1 MSTTIDR
8 FPRDCEICLI
18 NPFITSTERYGK
30 EIGDIGGH
38 QMPLGIYYLA
48 AYLMQN
54 GEKSEVIDAESLH
67 IIHDDVIAIL
77 KNSSIK
83 IVGITSTTV
92 AFRNARSLAEKMRQE
107 LPHIVVV
114 IGGPHMSAMAEAT
127 MQCGAFDYGI
137 IREGEIAFTKLVKF
151 ILRKEGKLED
161 ISNLYYLKEGKTLS
175 NPCVE
180 SIKDLDSIPFP
191 ARRLCPDMSLYK
203 PPIGAF
209 RQLPVM
215 NMITSRGCPYQCI
228 FCDNNTFG
236 RITRFHS
243 AEYVAAEIKE
253 LITLYHAKEIAF
265 LDDTFVLDKKRLYT
279 LFELLNKEGLRFPW
293 TCMTR
298 VNNLDYDLLKFMRD
312 NGCWQIRIGIES
324 GNQEVLNFIK
334 KGITLEQVRNAA
346 DWCNKLKILV
356 SGFFIIGHHI
366 DTPQTIQETIEFAA
380 SLPLTD
386 VIATINTPI
395 PGTESYRM
403 AKTYGT
409 YDESDWTS
417 LNYWTPIFIPHGLTR
432 EFMLKKQ
439 SELYRRFYFRPG
451 VLLRQLSKIKSLP
464 ILAGLIRNAILG
476 LRFTK
481 K

>member
-1 MSTTIDR
+1 
-8 FPRDCEICLI
+8 
-18 NPFITSTERYGK
+18 
-30 EIGDIGGH
+30 
-38 QMPLGIYYLA
+38 MPLGIYYLA
-48 AYLMQN
+48 AYLMQHD
-54 GEKSEVIDAESLH
+54 EKPEVIDAESLR
-67 IIHDDVIAIL
+67 IVHDEVVDFL
-77 KNSSIK
+77 KLSRVK

-92 AFRNARSLAEKMRQE
+92 AFRNARCLAEKIRQE
-107 LPHIVVV
+107 LPSVVIV
-114 IGGPHMSAMAEAT
+114 IGGPHMSAMADVT

-137 IREGEIAFTKLVKF
+137 IKEGEIAFTKLVKF
-151 ILRKEGKLED
+151 ILRKEGELED

-175 NPCVE
+175 NPCIE

-191 ARRLCPDMSLYK
+191 ARRLCPDISLYK

-215 NMITSRGCPYQCI
+215 NIITSRGCPYQCI

-253 LITLYHAKEIAF
+253 LITLYRAKEIAF
-265 LDDTFVLDKKRLYT
+265 LDDTFVLDKKRLYK
-279 LFELLNKEGLRFPW
+279 LFELLNKENLNFPW

-312 NGCWQIRIGIES
+312 HGCWQIRIGIES
-324 GNQEVLNFIK
+324 GNQEVLDFIK
-334 KGITLEQVRNAA
+334 KGITLEQVRNVAN
-346 DWCNKLKILV
+346 WSNKLKILV

-366 DTPQTIQETIEFAA
+366 DTLQTIQETIEFAA

-395 PGTESYRM
+395 PGTESYRI
-403 AKTYGT
+403 AKMYGT

-417 LNYWTPIFIPHGLTR
+417 LNYWTPIFVPNGLTR
-432 EFMLKKQ
+432 ELMLNKQ

-451 VLLRQLSKIKSLP
+451 VLWRQLSKIRSFA
-464 ILAGLIRNAILG
+464 ILAGLLKNAILG

-481 K
+481 EVTP